1 MIRKLSATPT
11 AMGTKKLKSESRK
24 HSSADRQTERD
35 TDRQQVS
42 GFSQR
47 ETVLREGLRKFTVDR
62 GSEERGREARE
73 EVRLCKK
80 WNQQRR
86 CR

>member
-42 GFSQR
+42 GFSQQ
-47 ETVLREGLRKFTVDR
+47 ETVLREGLRIFTVSR
-62 GSEERGREARE
+62 GLERRRQSGKKGGQTLQ
-73 EVRLCKK
+73 EVESTT
-80 WNQQRR
+80 QM
-86 CR
+86 

>member
-35 TDRQQVS
+35 TERH
-42 GFSQR
+42 GR
-47 ETVLREGLRKFTVDR
+47 LVLQ
-62 GSEERGREARE
+62 AQ
-73 EVRLCKK
+73 EVRNTRQSSKNTPEPTGGGINHVNVVWIRGKAC
-80 WNQQRR
+80 
-86 CR
+86 